1 MYSDERADGNVPPIP
16 FGPPGKKAL
25 WPPTS
30 TDPWAP
36 LSSPLGL
43 AGQAGTAREPETS
56 LARNLTG
63 RSQEGPHGR
72 LGGWPPAAGT
82 RPSHG
87 VGLSRRGS
95 RILLLLHSVRVEPNR
110 GRRVSEPRFGFR
122 NGLSWR
128 ELRQADASVRMACG
142 LRSQSS
148 PPGHATHN
156 TCSLAGELQMPGGE
170 NY

>member
-1 MYSDERADGNVPPIP
+1 MPPVP

-63 RSQEGPHGR
+63 RSQEGPHGS

-82 RPSHG
+82 RPSQG

-148 PPGHATHN
+148 PPGHARHN
-156 TCSLAGELQMPGGE
+156 TCSLVGELQMPGGE

>member
-1 MYSDERADGNVPPIP
+1 MPPIP
-16 FGPPGKKAL
+16 FGPPGKEAL

-63 RSQEGPHGR
+63 RSQEGPHGS
-72 LGGWPPAAGT
+72 LGGWPAAAGT
-82 RPSHG
+82 RPGHG

-142 LRSQSS
+142 LRSQS
-148 PPGHATHN
+148 PPPRVTPRTTRAR
-156 TCSLAGELQMPGGE
+156 
-170 NY
+170 